1 MWYCVTS
8 GVVFSVS
15 SEHDCLILEGKGNI
29 FLQIAVNRWHS
40 GTASYCSRLE
50 SVVTPLWKP
59 PDPQLVNLS
68 HFKRSSKCRENLSVF
83 VHPTPV
89 HYWSWETSC
98 MSSKYK
104 LKTTGNSV
112 VLNNKC
118 IIFITGDSLLSPPA
132 EQQMC
137 SSKDYIFHMYDWW

>member
-1 MWYCVTS
+1 
-8 GVVFSVS
+8 
-15 SEHDCLILEGKGNI
+15 
-29 FLQIAVNRWHS
+29 
-40 GTASYCSRLE
+40 
-50 SVVTPLWKP
+50 
-59 PDPQLVNLS
+59 
-68 HFKRSSKCRENLSVF
+68 
-83 VHPTPV
+83 
-89 HYWSWETSC
+89 

-137 SSKDYIFHMYDWW
+137 SSKDYIFHMYDW